1 MEEIAV
7 DRILDTKGMNCPM
20 PVLKTKKV
28 IGELQHGQIL
38 EVIATDPGSRTD
50 IPALLKRI
58 GHELISKTEKDGVF
72 FFYIRK
78 NGA

>member
-28 IGELQHGQIL
+28 IDEIQHGQIL

-58 GHELISKTEKDGVF
+58 GHELISEVEKDGVF

>member
-1 MEEIAV
+1 MS
-7 DRILDTKGMNCPM
+7 
-20 PVLKTKKV
+20 
-28 IGELQHGQIL
+28 
-38 EVIATDPGSRTD
+38 DPGSRTY

-58 GHELISKTEKDGVF
+58 GHELISEVEKDGVF